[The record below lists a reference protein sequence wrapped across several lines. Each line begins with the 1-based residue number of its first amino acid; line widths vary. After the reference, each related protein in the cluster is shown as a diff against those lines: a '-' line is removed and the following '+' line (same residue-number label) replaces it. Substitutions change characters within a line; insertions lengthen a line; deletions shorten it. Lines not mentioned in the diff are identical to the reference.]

1 MLSSIILSE
10 NYDTGI
16 VENSISSLTSNTIIL
31 CSDHYVKSNL
41 SRHMSDNLHGLN
53 GLVLSR
59 YLKTSEINVTDE
71 DPNSYSITTDYVD
84 FNISYDYYE
93 TTQFIL
99 DESNFDYQSITITT
113 ELPYIL
119 SVESVLDLWFAS
131 SSPDGKVKIYSLSD
145 FSDDDYI
152 KFRQVDDVNIDV
164 YNLMHDVYIGKY
176 GCWKPNV

>member
-1 MLSSIILSE
+1 MV
-10 NYDTGI
+10 Y
-16 VENSISSLTSNTIIL
+16 
-31 CSDHYVKSNL
+31 
-41 SRHMSDNLHGLN
+41 
-53 GLVLSR
+53 
-59 YLKTSEINVTDE
+59 
-71 DPNSYSITTDYVD
+71 
-84 FNISYDYYE
+84 
-93 TTQFIL
+93 
-99 DESNFDYQSITITT
+99 NFDYQSITITT

-131 SSPDGKVKIYSLSD
+131 NSPDGKVKIYALSD